1 LWQEEADMP
10 FQFSKAA
17 IIEKNNAA
25 IAAAQAVINRL
36 DEIGGLPTGLEKKR
50 LAQRTR
56 ARNLITQLRTVNAN
70 LRAAGTVVKPL
81 SDAVAEELNELGNV
95 LDQQI
100 ASDAILNAT
109 LDFVTSVLN
118 DVGRLQAIVRS
129 AQA

>member
-1 LWQEEADMP
+1 MP

-17 IIEKNNAA
+17 LIEKNNAA
-25 IAAAQAVINRL
+25 ITAAQAVINRL
-36 DEIGGLPTGLEKKR
+36 DEIGGLPTDLETKR

-70 LRAAGTVVKPL
+70 LRAAATVVEPL
-81 SDAVAEELNELGNV
+81 SDADADELNELGNA
-95 LDQQI
+95 LDEQI

-118 DVGRLQAIVRS
+118 DVGRLQALVSS
-129 AQA
+129 ARA

>member
-1 LWQEEADMP
+1 MP
-10 FQFSKAA
+10 FEFSKAA
-17 IIEKNNAA
+17 LIEKNETA

-36 DEIGGLPTGLEKKR
+36 NQIGGLSAASEKKR

-56 ARNLITQLRTVNAN
+56 AKNLITQLNTVNAN
-70 LRAAGTVVKPL
+70 LEAAGTVVKPL
-81 SDAVAEELNELGNV
+81 SDAAAEELNQLGNA

-118 DVGRLQAIVRS
+118 DVNRLQGIVSS
-129 AQA
+129 ARA

>member
-1 LWQEEADMP
+1 MS

-17 IIEKNNAA
+17 IIEKNRVA
-25 IAAAQAVINRL
+25 ISAAQAVINRL
-36 DEIGGLPTGLEKKR
+36 DGIGGLPDELETEKLK
-50 LAQRTR
+50 QRTR

-70 LRAAGTVVKPL
+70 LKAAGTVVKPL
-81 SDAVAEELNELGNV
+81 SDAVAEELNDLGNI
-95 LDQQI
+95 LDKQI

-109 LDFVTSVLN
+109 LDFVISVLD

>member
-1 LWQEEADMP
+1 MS
-10 FQFSKAA
+10 FQFSKTAL
-17 IIEKNNAA
+17 IEKNSAA

-36 DEIGGLPTGLEKKR
+36 DEMGGLPPASETKR

-70 LRAAGTVVKPL
+70 LRAAGTVVEPL
-81 SDAVAEELNELGNV
+81 SDDVAEELNELGNV
-95 LDQQI
+95 LDEQI

-118 DVGRLQAIVRS
+118 DVGRLQEIVRS

>member
-1 LWQEEADMP
+1 MP
-10 FQFSKAA
+10 FQFSKTAL
-17 IIEKNNAA
+17 IEKNKAA

-36 DEIGGLPTGLEKKR
+36 DGIGGLPDDLETIK

-70 LRAAGTVVKPL
+70 LRAAGTVVRPL

-109 LDFVTSVLN
+109 LDFVTSVLD
-118 DVGRLQAIVRS
+118 DVVRLQSIVRS

>member
-1 LWQEEADMP
+1 MS

-17 IIEKNNAA
+17 LIEKNGTA
-25 IAAAQAVINRL
+25 ITAAQAAINRL
-36 DEIGGLPTGLEKKR
+36 DGIGGLPTPQETKR

-70 LRAAGTVVKPL
+70 LRAAGTVVQPL
-81 SDAVAEELNELGNV
+81 SDADADELNALGNS
-95 LDQQI
+95 LDNQI
-100 ASDAILNAT
+100 ASAAILNAT

-118 DVGRLQAIVRS
+118 DVGRLQALVSS

>member
-1 LWQEEADMP
+1 MP
-10 FQFSKAA
+10 IQFSKAA
-17 IIEKNNAA
+17 VIEKNRAA

-36 DEIGGLPTGLEKKR
+36 DQIGGLSGASEKKR
-50 LAQRTR
+50 LAQRNR

-70 LRAAGTVVKPL
+70 LKAAGTTVKPL
-81 SDAVAEELNELGNV
+81 SDAMAEELNELGNT

-109 LDFVTSVLN
+109 LDFVTSVLD
-118 DVGRLQAIVRS
+118 DVGRLQTIVTS